1 LPLRWPVARRLQT
14 ERLILEP
21 LRVDHAAPMVE
32 VLADEALYRH
42 TGGLPPSLA
51 EVRAR
56 YARQA
61 TGRSPDG
68 RQGWL
73 NWVLR
78 HRDDA
83 RLVGFVQA
91 TLSGEEP
98 DRAAELAWL
107 IAPGDQGD
115 GLATEA
121 ATAMVEWL
129 GTVGIT
135 RLSANIH
142 PDNAASAVVAGRLG
156 LAPTEKSREGETVW
170 LTREVR

>member
-1 LPLRWPVARRLQT
+1 VPLQWPVARRLQT

-21 LRVDHAAPMVE
+21 LRVDHAAAMVE

-42 TGGLPPSLA
+42 TGGVPPSLA
-51 EVRAR
+51 DVRAR

-61 TGRSPDG
+61 TGKSPDG

-78 HRDDA
+78 RRDDA
-83 RLVGFVQA
+83 RLVGFVQT

-107 IAPGDQGD
+107 IATPDQGD

-121 ATAMVEWL
+121 ATEVVYWL
-129 GTVGIT
+129 QTVGIT
-135 RLSANIH
+135 NLSANIH
-142 PDNAASAVVAGRLG
+142 PNNVASAVVAGRLG
-156 LAPTEKSREGETVW
+156 LAATEQVKDGETVW
-170 LTREVR
+170 RI